1 MLYSGIDL
9 HKQFSVISTM
19 NDKGSV
25 VSRAKVKN
33 RPELLLQ
40 YFDKLDDSSHQAVI
54 EATFWGWL
62 ADLLEDNKIQVVL

>member
-1 MLYSGIDL
+1 
-9 HKQFSVISTM
+9 M